1 MEKRLLLKDSKGEF
15 IAELLSFTYNA
26 KRMGGAPTIS
36 ATLHSFDELTL
47 TTDDYVEFN
56 GEKYYIKHTPTSSK
70 GNTDARYKYDLEFV
84 SERVT
89 LDNIYLY
96 NMSYSDGSESQQTT
110 FKFSGTIRDLAER
123 IQLSI
128 DYSYGEKDYYK
139 IIVDEGIDENRT
151 VWKVIDFQDTNV
163 TAAIQE
169 SFNTFNLPYYYTFK
183 VNKDGTCSRE
193 FHIGNES
200 ESVIEEVFKYGAEDS
215 LLSISR
221 TNANYKVINKI
232 TGVGS
237 TENLPYYYPNE
248 SPTGEH
254 DFTSDSRLGNVDID
268 FFLLSKHVNIDEE
281 VEFTYHTKVEYEPNI
296 RIGYY
301 KYTAPVGE
309 TSKVG
314 GTYHV
319 LGKQAKTVTDTMQGA
334 VGDVVGSITS
344 CSTYGLSCM
353 FNLQAGGEYKFV
365 ISAGAQSTSDYF
377 YGGVEESMTS
387 LQLTSAENKYLGD
400 ALDNDEYSFNSGVL
414 TINPKNDY
422 SEAYFVFSLV
432 YYFKSNNISVDKVP
446 INVSYSITDFTFAY
460 KEDFFTCVG
469 NDGYIYV
476 SESGIKVD
484 NRVDGAKI
492 NISGRKNWIIPQ
504 KSLMP
509 PIYRETYGNERF
521 YLAKNE
527 DVTIEGSTLDGK
539 DYSYTYNYGEY
550 NENGELSERHEF
562 NNQFI
567 LGKQVEHILNIEDI
581 KPTIKGATHTVNGQ
595 TYALDVFSEFA
606 YDNNDNDEIG
616 DDDEYKHPYFYGK
629 LNPLGFN
636 LFEHALEQGEM
647 TISMTSGPC
656 GSCNFVI
663 GVNEKKE
670 NTVQVDSNGNLLRDK
685 DGNVRSGRKGLQ
697 TETPQDIQNNTNNTH
712 VWIALKKDKDT
723 YGVIHPNATE
733 GIKPISL
740 SDENKD
746 TTGLVKADTFVITNI
761 LLPNKYIYNAEERL
775 ENEIK
780 KYLMENN
787 DEKFNFSIKFSR
799 IYLEEHNDDVTRFL
813 NENARIIVEYFN
825 VQQQL
830 YVSSYTYKMSADAPL
845 PEITVELK
853 DSLATNQGVLKN
865 IADQVKM
872 SVMSTMASI
881 DVVAQGAR
889 AFLRKDQDD
898 TTVHKVTARELTVN
912 GNSDVDGDS
921 EIGGSLAVGRRATFN
936 ATIESKGDI
945 TVGDYTEVLGE
956 IQGAKINQD
965 GSGVFK
971 SIRANNLEVF
981 NLIYN
986 QIRSSSAYTSFD
998 DAGVVTSLDIV
1009 DEGTGEYKITF
1020 EEDKS
1025 QYSHPFAD
1033 YDILFGYVNEMNNFG
1048 YSESGQCWLYV
1059 TQSNIE
1065 NEPWSLKVKMYANE
1079 DCPNGEN
1086 IHPTINMCLMHR
1098 GNRHGDNKKRQQTF
1112 YISSKDGSIVQLLDV
1127 TSPKLFT
1134 LMSSDNLNNSSNYG
1148 VVIGKLP
1155 KDLFDYIQNRYE
1167 YISEEDPIVYAKY
1180 LAVQNLL
1187 QIDYAG
1193 RPIRQEIYRGEWSYN
1208 IATSDE
1214 PYQSTPTSYDTAT
1227 HNGSLWQ
1234 CMVGETTAEP
1244 REGIAEWRKKVSK
1257 GDDSTAVVYQLKP
1270 SANVVYYRTA
1280 ENELSVKNLEV
1291 VVGVTD
1297 NDGYYEIADQ
1307 YTLEQRGLAVYYA
1320 IDGEGEPTLL
1330 NISPDGQFVLEDGSG
1345 LIIAETGNELL
1356 LEGDSLDI
1364 SAIKDNITLYLKDI
1378 ETNDDRATYIIP
1390 VIKDGEEGK
1399 QGRMLYPAGDWDE
1412 TKPYMIENNSA
1423 PFVRYQK
1430 DENSKP
1436 TYYVLV
1442 WEGDAISGIE
1452 PATDVANN
1460 GGHWKAFSYMNYLFA
1475 EFLMSNWAQFG
1486 GENGGVFYEK
1496 WLFSQ
1501 DGVNSEGQEKHYS
1514 EYKGNIFDKDGEL
1527 GKGFTPNLAID
1538 FKTGAVMMNNL
1549 TERYRRYQNVGIVK
1563 MEKYHN
1569 IIVQPE
1575 SGVSPMLSE
1584 SVQGF
1589 SGPLVILPQKE
1600 SKLAR
1605 NGSAVSIFAD
1615 MGDTFQLFAK
1625 KEKKEWTN
1633 IPLSGLYKLYSTFSL
1648 ICADAI
1654 IGDESEQGYATEPG
1668 GQGQYDGN
1676 WIICHGCRSKW
1687 LVLGAGDMVS
1697 MRLVIS
1703 GDTRYWVVTNS
1714 SDIAT
1719 IEGDIY
1725 LNKDLHWS
1733 DSDIASY
1740 VTFKEYGF
1748 NEVTGK
1754 SEGFDQIAFTNA
1766 SAQNENWNLES
1777 SNTNKP
1783 YVRMLFASKNFISK
1797 YGGVYMG
1804 YHFPHIILSTHK
1816 DGWWSNYHY
1825 RLLDKVDLN
1834 FPLTKEEE

>member
-1 MEKRLLLKDSKGEF
+1 MEKVLHLNRISADNTVTSIGE
-15 IAELLSFTYNA
+15 ICAFTYSA
-26 KRMGGAPTIS
+26 KRMGSAPTIS
-36 ATLHSFDELTL
+36 ATFYSFEQNAVDSNCFVT
-47 TTDDYVEFN
+47 FR
-56 GEKYYIKHTPTSSK
+56 GERYFISKTPTSSK
-70 GNTDARYKYDLEFV
+70 SNTDARYKYDLEFV

-96 NMSYSDGSESQQTT
+96 NMSYGDGSTSQQTT
-110 FKFSGTIRDLAER
+110 FKFSGTIHDLAER

-254 DFTSDSRLGNVDID
+254 DFTSDSRLGDVDIN
-268 FFLLSKHVNIDEE
+268 FFLLSKHVNIDEK
-281 VEFTYHTKVEYEPNI
+281 VELTYHTKVEYEPNI

-301 KYTAPVGE
+301 KYTAPVGG
-309 TSKVG
+309 TVKVG

-319 LGKQAKTVTDTMQGA
+319 LGKQAQTVTDTMQGT
-334 VGDVVGSITS
+334 VGDVVGSRTS

-365 ISAGAQSTSDYF
+365 ISAEAQSTSDYF

-400 ALDNDEYSFNSGVL
+400 ALDNDEYSFSSGVL

-432 YYFKSNNISVDKVP
+432 YYFKSNNVSVDKVP
-446 INVSYSITDFTFAY
+446 ISVSYSITDSTFAY

-476 SESGIKVD
+476 SESGIKVS

-509 PIYRETYGNERF
+509 PIYRKTYGNERF

-527 DVTIEGSTLDGK
+527 DVEVKGETNDGTE
-539 DYSYTYNYGEY
+539 YGTSYNYDG
-550 NENGELSERHEF
+550 HVF
-562 NNQFI
+562 NNPFI
-567 LGKQVEHILNIEDI
+567 LGKQVEHILNIEDV
-581 KPTIKGATHTVNGQ
+581 KPTIKGATHTIGGQ
-595 TYALDVFSEFA
+595 TYALDVFAEFA
-606 YDNNDNDEIG
+606 YDDNDNDEFG

-663 GVNEKKE
+663 GVNEKK

-697 TETPQDIQNNTNNTH
+697 TETPQDIQNNTTDNH

-733 GIKPISL
+733 CIKPISL

-799 IYLEEHNDDVTRFL
+799 IYLEEHKDDVTRFL
-813 NENARIIVEYFN
+813 NENARITVEYFN

-853 DSLATNQGVLKN
+853 DSLSTNQGVLKN

-872 SVMSTMASI
+872 SVMSTMASV

-912 GNSDVDGDS
+912 GNSEIDGDS
-921 EIGGSLAVGRRATFN
+921 EIGGSLAVGRRARFGD
-936 ATIESKGDI
+936 TIESQGDV
-945 TVGDYTEVLGE
+945 TVGEYTEVLGE
-956 IQGAKINQD
+956 IQGAKINKD

-986 QIRSSSAYTSFD
+986 QIRSTSAYTSFGD
-998 DAGVVTSLDIV
+998 SGVVTSLVV
-1009 DEGTGEYKITF
+1009 DEVTGEYKITF

-1025 QYSHPFAD
+1025 QYGHPFVD
-1033 YDILFGYVNEMNNFG
+1033 DDILFGYVNEMNNFG

-1059 TQSNIE
+1059 TKSNIE
-1065 NEPWSLKVKMYANE
+1065 NEPWSLKVKMYLPK

-1098 GNRHGDNKKRQQTF
+1098 GNKDGLNKKERQQTF
-1112 YISSKDGSIVQLLDV
+1112 YISSKDGCIVQLLGV
-1127 TSPKLFT
+1127 TSPKLYK
-1134 LMSSDNLNNSSNYG
+1134 LMSSDNPDNYSNYG

-1155 KDLFDYIQNRYE
+1155 EDLFNYIHKRYE
-1167 YISEEDPIVYAKY
+1167 YIDEDDPIVYAKY

-1193 RPIRQEIYRGEWSYN
+1193 RPIPQEVYRGDWN
-1208 IATSDE
+1208 KTTAVNE
-1214 PYQSTPTSYDTAT
+1214 PYRRTDNIYDTVT
-1227 HNGSLWQ
+1227 HNGSLWI
-1234 CMVGETTAEP
+1234 CMFNETTEEP
-1244 REGIAEWRKKVSK
+1244 KENIAEWQKKVSK
-1257 GDDSTAVVYQLKP
+1257 GDDSTAVIYTLKP
-1270 SANVVYYRTA
+1270 SSNIVYYRTA
-1280 ENELSVKNLEV
+1280 SKTLSVDELTVKVSVAGNGE
-1291 VVGVTD
+1291 
-1297 NDGYYEIADQ
+1297 YYDIADQ
-1307 YTLEQRGLAVYYA
+1307 NTIEQAGLSVYYA
-1320 IDGEGEPTLL
+1320 LDGEGEQILL
-1330 NISPDGQFVLEDGSG
+1330 NISPDGEILLENGSGFIESEDGSD
-1345 LIIAETGNELL
+1345 LL
-1356 LEGDSLDI
+1356 LEGKVLDI
-1364 SAIKDNITLYLKDI
+1364 TKIKDNITLYLKDL
-1378 ETNDDRATYIIP
+1378 ETGEMRASYVIP

-1399 QGRMLYPAGDWDE
+1399 QGRMLYPAGVYDDTRE
-1412 TKPYMIENNSA
+1412 YKIENNSA
-1423 PFVRYQK
+1423 PFVK
-1430 DENSKP
+1430 EGN

-1442 WEGDAISGIE
+1442 YEGGKVIGIDPSE
-1452 PATDVANN
+1452 DSKNN
-1460 GGHWKAFSYMNYLFA
+1460 GGHWKQFTYMNYLFA
-1475 EFLMSNWAQFG
+1475 EFLMANWAQFG
-1486 GENGGVFYEK
+1486 SENGGVFYDK

-1501 DGVNSEGQEKHYS
+1501 QGRVDGATEDSLY
-1514 EYKGNIFDKDGEL
+1514 DKNVIGTDGEFSAW
-1527 GKGFTPNLAID
+1527 KPNLALD
-1538 FKTGAVMMNNL
+1538 FKKGRLLAKDADITGNINATSGSFAGTLSGATGDFSGKITAIDGEIGGFQIGPNSIGYINTSALDLTDIEIKKEYIAFANTNSLQKAFAAFGTKAWMSGFTTKQANFAIINNSRSTTPKYGVYVDIDSEGAKNFAFASKGGSIVTNTWMGGYGVTRRTL
-1549 TERYRRYQNVGIVK
+1549 TSD
-1563 MEKYHN
+1563 
-1569 IIVQPE
+1569 
-1575 SGVSPMLSE
+1575 SGVISMTSQNPFLQIIKFDGHSIFLPTV
-1584 SVQGF
+1584 SAVQGCLGEDATSF
-1589 SGPLVILPQKE
+1589 CIKMTIIA
-1600 SKLAR
+1600 SKSTSSNGKINGR
-1605 NGSAVSIFAD
+1605 NISLDATYPRIVGNDGEDLDNISI
-1615 MGDTFQLFAK
+1615 
-1625 KEKKEWTN
+1625 
-1633 IPLSGLYKLYSTFSL
+1633 
-1648 ICADAI
+1648 
-1654 IGDESEQGYATEPG
+1654 
-1668 GQGQYDGN
+1668 
-1676 WIICHGCRSKW
+1676 
-1687 LVLGAGDMVS
+1687 GAGD
-1697 MRLVIS
+1697 
-1703 GDTRYWVVTNS
+1703 VV
-1714 SDIAT
+1714 
-1719 IEGDIY
+1719 E
-1725 LNKDLHWS
+1725 
-1733 DSDIASY
+1733 
-1740 VTFKEYGF
+1740 F
-1748 NEVTGK
+1748 
-1754 SEGFDQIAFTNA
+1754 
-1766 SAQNENWNLES
+1766 
-1777 SNTNKP
+1777 
-1783 YVRMLFASKNFISK
+1783 
-1797 YGGVYMG
+1797 
-1804 YHFPHIILSTHK
+1804 
-1816 DGWWSNYHY
+1816 
-1825 RLLDKVDLN
+1825 LLDYDDSAATYYAYVLN
-1834 FPLTKEEE
+1834 RQTETD